1 MRCLS
6 VFLMLLLSGCAG
18 ARPSVER
25 YTYRIGTQDGGL
37 CSATAIAKD
46 VLLTAKHCIGESD
59 TVVYIG
65 DKRVTV
71 RHIETDARDHA
82 LLWVDKRFPE
92 WAQFGPSPKVGDE
105 IEFYG
110 NSEGLNQ
117 VYRRGYVAAYL
128 GQYMYSDAM
137 VGRGDSGAGIFN
149 SSGQLVGVVS
159 AVHIGEIVRY
169 AVSFPLTAEIK
180 RVRHE

>member
-1 MRCLS
+1 MRTLA
-6 VFLMLLLSGCAG
+6 VLLLASLAGCAD

-25 YTYRIGTQDGGL
+25 YTYRIGTQDRGL
-37 CSATAIAKD
+37 CSATAVGRE
-46 VLLTAKHCIGESD
+46 VLLTAKHCIAENDS
-59 TVVYIG
+59 VVYLG
-65 DKRVTV
+65 DKRVTI
-71 RHIETDARDHA
+71 RHIEVDGRDHA
-82 LLWVDKRFPE
+82 LLWVDERFPV
-92 WAQFGPSPKVGDE
+92 WAQFGPPPKVGDE

-128 GQYMYSDAM
+128 GAYMYSDAM

>member
-1 MRCLS
+1 MRCLF
-6 VFLMLLLSGCAG
+6 VFLMLSLSGCVQ
-18 ARPSVER
+18 ARPSVEQ

-37 CSATAIAKD
+37 CSATAVGRD
-46 VLLTAKHCIGESD
+46 TLLTAKHCIKESD
-59 TVVYIG
+59 SYLYIG
-65 DKRVTV
+65 AERVEIS
-71 RHIETDARDHA
+71 HIDVDSRDHA
-82 LLWVDKRFPE
+82 LLRVQKRFPV

-169 AVSFPLTAEIK
+169 AVSFPLTTKIK
-180 RVRHE
+180 SMRHE